1 MQVLIAGGD
10 SSVDESRTY
19 LLKYSR
25 SKAID
30 KVTATDLSPVLCYRG
45 DSSKDRLAFVA
56 EEISSSVNPLGSQAC
71 DSVVQEIM
79 ECLLEQAHRKMRS
92 LTIDY
97 RDGVVTLRGEVTTYY
112 FKQVAQESI
121 RRIAGIAT
129 IVNLVDVR
137 PAEPM
142 SGLSPW
148 SNQRNDVDSNA

>member
-79 ECLLEQAHRKMRS
+79 ECLLEQAHRVSPALDPFRS
-92 LTIDY
+92 NSAFPHT
-97 RDGVVTLRGEVTTYY
+97 RH
-112 FKQVAQESI
+112 
-121 RRIAGIAT
+121 
-129 IVNLVDVR
+129 
-137 PAEPM
+137 
-142 SGLSPW
+142 
-148 SNQRNDVDSNA
+148 